1 MMINILQV
9 LEILNLE
16 LVVGKHLASH
26 DSDMPYLQQEVKQ
39 NKQEGK
45 LRNHLLFEK
54 INSRHIKKGFVSN
67 NYISMLYE
75 MDHDFHQKKA
85 IALYK
90 I

>member
-54 INSRHIKKGFVSN
+54 INSRHIKKGFVSTST
-67 NYISMLYE
+67 YLCCMKWITT
-75 MDHDFHQKKA
+75 FIRRKQ
-85 IALYK
+85 
-90 I
+90 